1 MNTKSTEYMPGWV
14 SEDGAYR
21 YRNGTFE
28 FKVRRMWKNQKL

>member
-21 YRNGTFE
+21 
-28 FKVRRMWKNQKL
+28 WKNRTK